1 MLSARRESA
10 ERSPAAGSPAC
21 DGGTALKAA
30 AVAAAGA
37 RIGTLEVMR
46 RVAPALLALAT
57 LAAAA
62 VSGASAADK
71 AATPRL
77 VPVVR
82 GLATPVLYTQAPGQP
97 GRFYVVEQG
106 GTIRV
111 VQDGR
116 VQARPFLDIRS
127 RVVSGGEQGLLGLAF
142 SPGYARN
149 GTFYVNYTAAGD
161 GANTVVRYRARN
173 GRALAASAQVI
184 LRLPDPYANHNG
196 GHLVFGP
203 DGRLWVGTGDA
214 GSGGDPENRAQ
225 NMDSLFG
232 KMLRLDVRRAQPT
245 PEIVALGLRNPW
257 RYSFD
262 RRTGDLWIGDVG
274 QGEIE
279 EIDRW
284 QRPGTGL
291 TNFGWDVY
299 EGRNSFEPKDLGPG
313 TLVQPVAQ
321 YTHADGCSVTGGYV
335 YRGKAVPRLAGRYVY
350 GDYCSG
356 RIWSVPVGG
365 GTPRVEPVR
374 VEGLSSFGE
383 SLAGELYAVS
393 HSGTIYRF
401 AR

>member
-1 MLSARRESA
+1 
-10 ERSPAAGSPAC
+10 
-21 DGGTALKAA
+21 
-30 AVAAAGA
+30 
-37 RIGTLEVMR
+37 
-46 RVAPALLALAT
+46 
-57 LAAAA
+57 
-62 VSGASAADK
+62 
-71 AATPRL
+71 
-77 VPVVR
+77 
-82 GLATPVLYTQAPGQP
+82 
-97 GRFYVVEQG
+97 
-106 GTIRV
+106 

-299 EGRNSFEPKDLGPG
+299 EGRSSFEPKDLGPG
-313 TLVQPVAQ
+313 RLVQPVAQ

-356 RIWSVPVGG
+356 RIWSIPAGG
-365 GTPRVEPVR
+365 GTPRLEPLQ